1 MQAPDGR
8 PARWAALALTALVL
22 AAPAAAQDRG
32 PDARQALVDLAYVL
46 GQSQA
51 LRQGCNGE
59 NDIYWRRRMEKLM
72 DVEAPEQ
79 ALKIRLVHAFN
90 TGFNTAQASFP
101 KCGAGSR
108 AEAGRVAR
116 RGRDLAAR
124 LAAP

>member
-8 PARWAALALTALVL
+8 PARWAALALTGLVL

-59 NDIYWRRRMEKLM
+59 NDVYWRQRMERLM

-79 ALKIRLVHAFN
+79 ALKSRLANTFN
-90 TGFNTAQASFP
+90 AGFNTAQAAFP
-101 KCGAGSR
+101 KCGAASR
-108 AEAGRVAR
+108 AEAARVAR
-116 RGRDLAAR
+116 RGHDLAAK
-124 LAAP
+124 LSGP